1 LVSQSTT
8 DQLGEKLNVASLPP
22 DVFTGDAAD
31 LFRTYDS
38 VDLLIGIPS
47 YQNAKTIGHVVR
59 AVEAGVRKFFP
70 RQRSLIVIS
79 DGDSTDGTRQAALA
93 ATTAGEEEL
102 LLVDPKA
109 ELPDK
114 LAFSYTGPSGKG
126 SAFRAIF
133 TIAECLNA
141 RACAVFDADLR
152 SVTPTWVEHL
162 VGPVLY
168 HGYDLVAPMY
178 ERHKFDGTIT
188 NSIAFPVTAA
198 LYGHSL
204 RQPIGG
210 DFGFSGRLAA
220 HWAHKD
226 VWDTDVARFGVDIW
240 MTTVAL
246 CNGFS
251 VCQASLGAKLHDAKD
266 PGRDLGPMFRQ
277 VVGSLFA
284 LAGRYAEH
292 WMAVDSIEPVP
303 SFGFRS
309 ASSTEEIKVNPD
321 RLRWRFVDGYV
332 TYQDVWRQVLAP
344 DNLEGVIEAI
354 HQAGERPEGFRLPVQ
369 LWARI
374 CYDYLLAYNAQVVDP
389 DLLIDSL
396 IPLYFARTATFVDES
411 RGDTAEAAEERIES
425 YAEVFRQ
432 TKPYLVRRFHSS
444 GRARRLNEQR
454 VSGAEHRRGDDTSEF
469 LAIRSP

>member
-1 LVSQSTT
+1 MSSMPTDVLSEQDAIDLLSTR
-8 DQLGEKLNVASLPP
+8 DPV
-22 DVFTGDAAD
+22 DV
-31 LFRTYDS
+31 
-38 VDLLIGIPS
+38 LIGIPS
-47 YQNAKTIGHVVR
+47 FRNAKTIGHVVR
-59 AVEAGVRKFFP
+59 AVEAGLRKYFP
-70 RQRSLIVIS
+70 HRRSLIVIS
-79 DGDSTDGTRQAALA
+79 DGDSSAGTCQAALT
-93 ATTAGEEEL
+93 ATTAGDEEIL
-102 LLVDPKA
+102 LLDRKS

-114 LAFSYTGPSGKG
+114 LAFTYTGMSGKG

-133 TIAECLNA
+133 EVAKAVDA

-152 SVTPTWVEHL
+152 SVSPEWVDRL
-162 VGPVLY
+162 VGPVLDD
-168 HGYDLVAPMY
+168 GYDLAAPCY
-178 ERHKFDGTIT
+178 ERHRFDGTIT
-188 NSIAFPVTAA
+188 NSIAFPLTAA
-198 LYGHSL
+198 LYGHRL

-220 HWAHKD
+220 HWAGKQ
-226 VWDTDVARFGVDIW
+226 VWSTDVARFGVDIW

-246 CNGFS
+246 CDDFN
-251 VCQASLGAKLHDAKD
+251 VCQAVLGAKLHDAKD

-284 LAGRYAEH
+284 LAGRYADH

-303 SFGFRS
+303 AFGFRS

-454 VSGAEHRRGDDTSEF
+454 VSGDEHRRGDDTSEF

>member
-1 LVSQSTT
+1 MAT
-8 DQLGEKLNVASLPP
+8 LPP
-22 DVFTGDAAD
+22 DVFTDDAAD

-59 AVEAGVRKFFP
+59 AVEAGLRKFFP
-70 RQRSLIVIS
+70 KQRSLIVVS
-79 DGDSTDGTRQAALA
+79 DGDSTDGTRQAAMA

-109 ELPDK
+109 DLPDK
-114 LAFSYTGPSGKG
+114 LAFSYTGLSGKG

-133 TIAECLNA
+133 TVAESLNA

-168 HGYDLVAPMY
+168 HGYDLVAPTY
-178 ERHKFDGTIT
+178 QRHKFDGTIT
-188 NSIAFPVTAA
+188 NSIAYPITAA
-198 LYGHSL
+198 LYGHGL

-220 HWAHKD
+220 HWAQRD
-226 VWDTDVARFGVDIW
+226 VWDTDVARFGIDIW

-251 VCQASLGAKLHDAKD
+251 VCQAALGAKLHDAKD

-292 WMAVDSIEPVP
+292 WMAVDTIQPVP
-303 SFGFRS
+303 TFGFRS
-309 ASSTEEIKVNPD
+309 ATSTEEIRVNPD

-344 DNLEGVIEAI
+344 DNLDGVIEAI
-354 HQAGERPEGFRLPVQ
+354 HQAAERPEGFRLRID

-389 DLLIDSL
+389 ARLIDSL

-432 TKPYLVRRFHSS
+432 SKPYLVRRFHST

-454 VSGAEHRRGDDTSEF
+454 VAGDERRHGDDTSEF

>member
-1 LVSQSTT
+1 LGGQPTFT
-8 DQLGEKLNVASLPP
+8 DREIRTVASMPP
-22 DVFTGDAAD
+22 DVFTDDAAD
-31 LFRTYDS
+31 LFRSYDS

-47 YQNAKTIGHVVR
+47 FQNANTIGHVVR

-70 RQRSLIVIS
+70 KQRSLIVIS
-79 DGDSTDGTRQAALA
+79 DGDSTDGTRAAALA
-93 ATTAGEEEL
+93 ATTAGEEEFL
-102 LLVDPKA
+102 LIDTKA

-114 LAFSYTGPSGKG
+114 LAFIYTGLSGKG

-133 TIAECLNA
+133 TAAECLNA

-168 HGYDLVAPMY
+168 HGYDLVTPMY

-188 NSIAFPVTAA
+188 NSIAFPITAA
-198 LYGHSL
+198 LYGHRV

-220 HWAHKD
+220 HWADKD
-226 VWDTDVARFGVDIW
+226 VWDTDVARFGIDIW

-246 CNGFS
+246 CNSFN
-251 VCQASLGAKLHDAKD
+251 VCQSILGAKLHDAKD

-284 LAGRYAEH
+284 LAGRYSEH
-292 WMAVDSIEPVP
+292 WMAVDSIQAVP
-303 SFGFRS
+303 TFGFRS
-309 ASSTEEIKVNPD
+309 ATSTEEIKVNSD

-332 TYQDVWRQVLAP
+332 TFQDVWRQVLAA
-344 DNLEGVIEAI
+344 DNLEGVIGAI
-354 HQAGERPEGFRLPVQ
+354 HQASERPEGFRLPVE

-389 DLLIDSL
+389 DRLIDSL
-396 IPLYFARTATFVDES
+396 IPLYFARTATFVDEV
-411 RGDTAEAAEERIES
+411 RADTAEAAEERIAS
-425 YAEVFRQ
+425 YAEVFLQ
-432 TKPYLVRRFHSS
+432 TKPYLVRRFHES
-444 GRARRLNEQR
+444 GRARRLHEQR
-454 VSGAEHRRGDDTSEF
+454 VAGDERREGDDTSEF
-469 LAIRSP
+469 MAIKSP

>member
-1 LVSQSTT
+1 
-8 DQLGEKLNVASLPP
+8 VATMPP
-22 DVFTGDAAD
+22 DVFSADAAD
-31 LFRTYDS
+31 LFRSYDS

-47 YQNAKTIGHVVR
+47 FHNANTIGHVVQ
-59 AVEAGVRKFFP
+59 AVEAGLRKFYP
-70 RQRSLIVIS
+70 KQRSLIVVS
-79 DGDSTDGTRQAALA
+79 DGDSTDGTRDAALA
-93 ATTAGEEEL
+93 ATTAGQEEAL
-102 LLVDPKA
+102 LIDPKA

-114 LAFSYTGPSGKG
+114 LAFSYTGLSGKG

-133 TIAECLNA
+133 TIAECLNT

-162 VGPVLY
+162 IGPVLY

-188 NSIAFPVTAA
+188 NSIAYPITAA
-198 LYGHSL
+198 LYGHGL

-226 VWDTDVARFGVDIW
+226 VWDTDVARFGIDIW

-246 CNGFS
+246 CNDFN
-251 VCQASLGAKLHDAKD
+251 VCQSILGAKLHDAKD

-292 WMAVDSIEPVP
+292 WMAVDSIQPVP
-303 SFGFRS
+303 TFGFRS
-309 ASSTEEIKVNPD
+309 ATSTEAIKINSD

-332 TYQDVWRQVLAP
+332 TYQDVWRQVLAS
-344 DNLEGVIEAI
+344 DNLDAVIESI
-354 HQAGERPEGFRLPVQ
+354 HQASERPEGFRLPIE

-374 CYDYLLAYNAQVVDP
+374 CYDYLLAYNEQMVDP
-389 DLLIDSL
+389 GRLIDSL
-396 IPLYFARTATFVDES
+396 IPLYFARTATFVDEVRNDS
-411 RGDTAEAAEERIES
+411 AEAAEERIAS

-432 TKPYLVRRFHSS
+432 AKPYLVRRFHET
-444 GRARRLNEQR
+444 GTARKLDEQR
-454 VSGAEHRRGDDTSEF
+454 VAGDERQRGDDTSEF
-469 LAIRSP
+469 MAIKSP

>member
-1 LVSQSTT
+1 M
-8 DQLGEKLNVASLPP
+8 ASLPP
-22 DVFTGDAAD
+22 DVFTDAAAD
-31 LFRTYDS
+31 LFRSYDS

-47 YQNAKTIGHVVR
+47 FHNAKTIGHVVR
-59 AVEAGVRKFFP
+59 AVEAGLRKFFP
-70 RQRSLIVIS
+70 AQRSLIVIS
-79 DGDSTDGTRQAALA
+79 DGDSTDGTREAALM

-109 ELPDK
+109 DLPDK
-114 LAFSYTGPSGKG
+114 LAFSYTGLSGKG

-188 NSIAFPVTAA
+188 NSIAFPITAA

-210 DFGFSGRLAA
+210 DFGFSGRLAG
-220 HWAHKD
+220 HWARKD
-226 VWDTDVARFGVDIW
+226 VWDTDVARFGIDIW

-246 CNGFS
+246 CNDFN
-251 VCQASLGAKLHDAKD
+251 VCQAALGAKLHDAKD

-284 LAGRYAEH
+284 LAGRYADH

-303 SFGFRS
+303 AFGFRS

-332 TYQDVWRQVLAP
+332 TYQDVWRQVLTP
-344 DNLEGVIEAI
+344 DNLDGVIEAI
-354 HQAGERPEGFRLPVQ
+354 HQAGERPEGFRLPVE

-374 CYDYLLAYNAQVVDP
+374 CYDYLLAYNEQVVNP
-389 DLLIDSL
+389 DRLIDSL
-396 IPLYFARTATFVDES
+396 IPLYFARTATFVDET
-411 RGDTAEAAEERIES
+411 RGDTGEAAEERIES

-432 TKPYLVRRFHSS
+432 TKPYLVRRFHST
-444 GRARRLNEQR
+444 GRARRLHEQH
-454 VSGAEHRRGDDTSEF
+454 VAGDERRQGDDTSEF
-469 LAIRSP
+469 LAIKSP